1 MRSVYFRLIA
11 WYSLLTV
18 GICLLFGAYMYQ
30 GLQHYLVQ
38 SKEGAFH
45 RKAQQV
51 GNAVLEKKNPA
62 VAHEIERIFTPEIHN
77 RFIRVTALDGTVIFR
92 SSAPKDKGFVPEDI
106 PLWQEV
112 VTEPTHYQLKT
123 TTKETLIVSVLPF
136 QNKDGERFIIE
147 VGGTVE
153 AIHAA
158 LRGLLIMLLAGFP
171 IILVL
176 AAGGGYLLIRSALH
190 PVKKICTAAE
200 NITLHNL
207 NDRLPVIASGDS
219 IEELSHT
226 LNRMINRLD
235 QSYRQMSKFSADASH
250 ELRTPLSIIR
260 AGLETA
266 LMSPSLPEE
275 DKERLGI
282 ILEEAEYLSKITESL
297 FVISRLDAGEACIAC
312 MQVNLSSLASTTAEQ
327 ILILTDE
334 KNINFRCT
342 LDATVFVNGDPT
354 RLKQIIVNLLDNA
367 IKYTPEGGS
376 ISLRVYSSSNQAK
389 LEVEDSGVGIAAEDI
404 PHIFKRFYR
413 ADKVRSRE
421 LGGGAGLGLSI
432 IRSICAA
439 HNGDIQ
445 VVSTEGRGTLF
456 TVELP
461 LVAETV

>member
-11 WYSLLTV
+11 WYSLLTI

-38 SKEGAFH
+38 SKETAFL

-51 GNAVLEKKNPA
+51 GNAVLEKQHPA
-62 VAHEIERIFTPEIHN
+62 IAQEIERIFTPEIHN
-77 RFIRVTALDGTVIFR
+77 RFIRVTAIDGTVIFR
-92 SSAPKDKGFVPEDI
+92 SSAPKDKLFDPEDI
-106 PLWQEV
+106 PLLQKA
-112 VTEPTHYQLKT
+112 VTEPTHYQLQT
-123 TTKETLIVSVLPF
+123 TANETVIVSVLPF
-136 QNKDGERFIIE
+136 RNKDGEHFIIE
-147 VGGTVE
+147 VGGSVE

-158 LRGLLIMLLAGFP
+158 LHGLLVMLLAGFP
-171 IILVL
+171 IILLL
-176 AAGGGYLLIRSALH
+176 AAGGGYLLIRSALR

-266 LMSPSLPEE
+266 LMSTTLPGE

-297 FVISRLDAGEACIAC
+297 FTISRLDAGEGCIASVP
-312 MQVNLSSLASTTAEQ
+312 VNLSALASTTAEQ
-327 ILILTDE
+327 IVILTDE
-334 KNINFRCT
+334 KNISFRCMS
-342 LDATVFVNGDPT
+342 DAAIFVNGDPT
-354 RLKQIIVNLLDNA
+354 RLKQVIVNLLDNA

-376 ISLRVYSSSNQAK
+376 ISLRVYRGSHQAK
-389 LEVEDSGVGIAAEDI
+389 LEVVDSGVGIAAEDI

-445 VVSTEGRGTLF
+445 VVSTEGKGTRF

-461 LVAETV
+461 LAMATI